1 MVDHPHIQHRGRKAD
16 PLYRC
21 RRLLTKAHERV
32 NDKGREKLLGLLRAG
47 DPKGEVTT
55 LWHAKEAVRGIYDHA
70 DEALAREW
78 IDQLIDELGDSD
90 QPIEARSLGKTL
102 TRWKDHIVAWHA
114 SHVTNGPT
122 ESMNNLIKRVK
133 RGAYGIRTFRNFRVR
148 ALLYAG
154 RPRWSLLASIAPR

>member
-1 MVDHPHIQHRGRKAD
+1 VDHPHIQHRGRKSD

-32 NDKGREKLLGLLRAG
+32 DDHGREKLLGLLQAG

-55 LWHAKEAVRGIYDHA
+55 LWHAKEAVRGIYDHT

-78 IDQLIDELGDSD
+78 IDQLVRELGDDD
-90 QPIEARSLGKTL
+90 QPIEARSLSRTL
-102 TRWKDHIVAWHA
+102 KRWKEAIVAWHR

-122 ESMNNLIKRVK
+122 ESANNLIKRVK
-133 RGAYGIRTFRNFRVR
+133 RAAFGFTRFDNFRVR

-154 RPRWSLLASIAPR
+154 KPRWSLLATIAPR